1 MEVHST
7 SLEETQI
14 RARSNKAKQYLANC
28 LTGEIECTQSF
39 QSRKNLT
46 EECCP
51 TSPTPLKLNW
61 SVAYICLHRAV

>member
-39 QSRKNLT
+39 QSRKK
-46 EECCP
+46 
-51 TSPTPLKLNW
+51 LKN
-61 SVAYICLHRAV
+61 VAQPPPPP